1 VQDAFGHPQ
10 RLVVLG
16 GSSDIAR
23 AIAVRLCRE
32 RVRTV
37 VLAGR
42 SPSLLAEAADEL
54 TAAGA
59 TDVAT
64 VRFDARAPETAADTV
79 ASCLEAAGGP
89 VDLVIVAVG
98 ALGDQ
103 GLDEDD
109 PARALEVAQANYAWP
124 IAALAALRGRL
135 VTQGTGRVLVCS
147 SVAGV
152 RVRRA
157 NYLYGGAKA
166 GLDATCLGMAESL
179 RGTGITLQVLRPGFV
194 RSKMTE
200 GRAAPPFTT
209 DVDQVADVA
218 VAGLA
223 SSATVL
229 WSPPAL
235 RYVYFVLRLLP
246 TAVWRRLPG

>member
-16 GSSDIAR
+16 GTSDIAR
-23 AIAVRLCRE
+23 GIAVRLCKE

-42 SPSLLAEAADEL
+42 SASLLAEAAGEL

-59 TDVAT
+59 TQVET
-64 VRFDARAPETAADTV
+64 VHFDAREPTLAADTV
-79 ASCLEAAGGP
+79 ASCLEAAGGA
-89 VDLVIVAVG
+89 VDLVVVAVG

-103 GLDEDD
+103 GGDEDD
-109 PARALEVAQANYAWP
+109 AARALDIVNVNYAWP
-124 IAALAALRGRL
+124 IAALSALRGRL
-135 VTQGTGRVLVCS
+135 VAQGTGRILVVS

-152 RVRRA
+152 RVRRV

-166 GLDATCLGMAESL
+166 GLDATCIGMAESL
-179 RGTGITLQVLRPGFV
+179 RGTGVALQVLRPGFV

-200 GRAAPPFTT
+200 GRTEAPFTT
-209 DVDQVADVA
+209 DVDTVADVA
-218 VAGLA
+218 VAGLSTEA
-223 SSATVL
+223 MVL
-229 WSPPAL
+229 WSPPQL
-235 RYVYFVLRLLP
+235 RYVFGALALLP
-246 TAVWRRLPG
+246 QALWRLVPE

>member
-1 VQDAFGHPQ
+1 MQDAFGHPQ

-16 GSSDIAR
+16 GTSDIAR
-23 AIAVRLCRE
+23 AIAVRLCAQ

-42 SPSLLAEAADEL
+42 SPSLLDACATEL
-54 TAAGA
+54 TEAGA
-59 TDVAT
+59 TRVET
-64 VRFDARAPETAADTV
+64 VVFDATDPTSAADTV
-79 ASCLEAAGGP
+79 ASCLEALGGP
-89 VDLVIVAVG
+89 ADLVVVAVG

-109 PARALEVAQANYAWP
+109 AARTLDVVNVNYAWP
-124 IAALAALRGRL
+124 MAALSALRGRL
-135 VTQGTGRVLVCS
+135 VAQGTGRILVIS

-152 RVRRA
+152 RTRRV

-166 GLDATCLGMAESL
+166 GLDATCLGLAESL
-179 RGTGITLQVLRPGFV
+179 RGTGVVLQLLRPGFV

-200 GRAAPPFTT
+200 GRTEAPFTT
-209 DVDQVADVA
+209 DVDAVADAA

-223 SSATVL
+223 GRATVL
-229 WSPPAL
+229 WSPAPL
-235 RYVYFVLRLLP
+235 RYVFGALRILP
-246 TAVWRRLPG
+246 RPVWRRLPG